1 MYDVKITNNYHLAL
15 ITGGSGVQPIP
26 PDPIPPKGG
35 VQAYTGWGTIYVE
48 VPGMGLINFL
58 DLGDKKLPEFTNPA
72 IPWTEATW
80 GGLIRYRG
88 IDAYFRYEGQ
98 GSVEV
103 VVDAIGSV
111 SLTFAQGG
119 MIVNIPDMT
128 AS

>member
-15 ITGGSGVQPIP
+15 IPGGSGVRPIP
-26 PDPIPPKGG
+26 PDPIPPNGG
-35 VQAYTGWGTIYVE
+35 TQSYTGWGTVYVE

-58 DLGDKKLPEFTNPA
+58 DLGDKKLAEFTNPA